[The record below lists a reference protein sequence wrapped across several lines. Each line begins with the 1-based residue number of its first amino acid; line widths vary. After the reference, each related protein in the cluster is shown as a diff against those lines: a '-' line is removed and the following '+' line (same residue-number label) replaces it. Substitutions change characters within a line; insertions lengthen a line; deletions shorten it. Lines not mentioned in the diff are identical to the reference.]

1 MLNKRNR
8 ISNRNVIEKLSSK
21 GKLYK
26 NQFFVYKY
34 ERKSEE
40 PSQFAVSI
48 SKKIHKKATKRN
60 RLRRQIHEALRA
72 NLPLLKK
79 DFIVLVIVRSATA
92 DQKATFQE
100 LNQSINTFFNTLQSN
115 AE

>member
-1 MLNKRNR
+1 MLNKKNR
-8 ISNRNVIEKLSSK
+8 ISNRNVIEKLFRK
-21 GKLYK
+21 GNLYK

-34 ERKSEE
+34 EKVVSG

-60 RLRRQIHEALRA
+60 HLRRQIHEALRA

-79 DFIVLVIVRSATA
+79 NFIALVIARPAAA
-92 DQKATFQE
+92 DQKITFQD
-100 LNQSINTFFNTLQSN
+100 LNQSIKIFFNTL
-115 AE
+115 